1 MKTRQDA
8 GLLSKFLKSKQE
20 NGKIEEVQP
29 HELNDFLSEFI
40 VTVKRKD
47 GGNYEPSSLRG
58 FKASF
63 NRHLKDVKYS
73 KSIVE
78 DGEFE
83 QTRKA
88 LDDRCKLLKKE
99 GRGNRPFAAE
109 AISNDEVRVLY
120 ESNILGI
127 SSAEALINTVWLMN
141 SIHFGL
147 RGCDDYH
154 QMCWSDVK
162 LLRDADGTEY
172 LECSEHQTKK
182 RSGEEPRNIR
192 LVKPKAFAWPD
203 GPPEKDPVFV
213 YKFYS
218 EKRPSSMQTVEV
230 PYYLSINHG
239 KDSSTCWFKA
249 SLMGVNKNNGR
260 KSWLRVMTHQ
270 P

>member
-1 MKTRQDA
+1 M
-8 GLLSKFLKSKQE
+8 
-20 NGKIEEVQP
+20 
-29 HELNDFLSEFI
+29 
-40 VTVKRKD
+40 KRKD

-63 NRHLKDVKYS
+63 NHHLKDVKYS

-147 RGCDDYH
+147 RGWD
-154 QMCWSDVK
+154 
-162 LLRDADGTEY
+162 
-172 LECSEHQTKK
+172 
-182 RSGEEPRNIR
+182 
-192 LVKPKAFAWPD
+192 
-203 GPPEKDPVFV
+203 
-213 YKFYS
+213 
-218 EKRPSSMQTVEV
+218 
-230 PYYLSINHG
+230 
-239 KDSSTCWFKA
+239 
-249 SLMGVNKNNGR
+249 
-260 KSWLRVMTHQ
+260 
-270 P
+270 